1 MDPVCTTLEAEI
13 AQLDERLGMWAR
25 RHPACRALQKLYGV
39 GPTIAVTLYAEIGDA
54 RRLGSSR
61 KLVRLA
67 GLDVTVRESAD
78 KRSPGRLSR
87 QGAPVLRWAAYEA
100 ALSACR
106 HSSPDHGAYQLLRER
121 IGHGRATLTIA
132 RKILRRSHDVLVAVG
147 DELLMPLPEL

>member
-1 MDPVCTTLEAEI
+1 
-13 AQLDERLGMWAR
+13 
-25 RHPACRALQKLYGV
+25 V
-39 GPTIAVTLYAEIGDA
+39 GPVIAVTLYAEIGDP

-67 GLDVTVRESAD
+67 GLDVTVSESAD

-100 ALSACR
+100 ALSANR
-106 HSSPDHGAYQLLRER
+106 ATSPDRGDYQLLRER

-132 RKILRRSHDVLVAVG
+132 RKILRRAHHVLVSVG
-147 DELLMPLPEL
+147 DDLLAPLPDT